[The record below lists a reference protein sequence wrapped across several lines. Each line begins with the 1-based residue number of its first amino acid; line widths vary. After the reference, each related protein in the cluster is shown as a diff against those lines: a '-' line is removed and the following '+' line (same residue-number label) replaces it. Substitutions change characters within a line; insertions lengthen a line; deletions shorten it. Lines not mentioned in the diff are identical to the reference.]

1 MLSLGSFADF
11 RMEDDFFVSLS
22 IFIMEVTNA
31 RPKGWRERYGKE
43 INISI
48 ENGVIREKGV
58 F

>member
-1 MLSLGSFADF
+1 
-11 RMEDDFFVSLS
+11 MEDDFFVSLS